1 MEAGLEHK
9 TVDFLFIMIYTKT
22 MTTMIRDIDD
32 NDWEAFREGCR
43 LEGISAN
50 MKMRELITE
59 QVKKYNV
66 GREKVLQQ
74 QLDELRQTKMKFEKG
89 KK

>member
-1 MEAGLEHK
+1 
-9 TVDFLFIMIYTKT
+9 

-50 MKMRELITE
+50 MKMRELIAE
-59 QVKKYNV
+59 QAKKYNAS
-66 GREKVLQQ
+66 REKSLQKE
-74 QLDELRQTKMKFEKG
+74 LDDLRQKKLKFTKEK
-89 KK
+89 K